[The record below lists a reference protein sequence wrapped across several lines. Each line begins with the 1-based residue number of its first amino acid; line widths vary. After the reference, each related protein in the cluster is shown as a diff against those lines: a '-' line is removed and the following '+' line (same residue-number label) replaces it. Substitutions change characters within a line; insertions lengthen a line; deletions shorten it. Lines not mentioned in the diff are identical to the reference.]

1 MRSEQREPRV
11 YSVQGSDVLMTVFA
25 RPGVVRYVFRFPF
38 DRYVEDVLFLL
49 LFLASTSYR
58 SVLFARGPSP
68 DHEENLSAGAT
79 EISSRL
85 CLARRRN
92 EDRARARDRR
102 SASESGRAA
111 RRWDGERY
119 RLQRTRHTGRTLGS
133 RRKTVDRTDTHTRAR
148 RIPWVLGP
156 RFIAHP

>member
-1 MRSEQREPRV
+1 MTLVRSEQREPRV

-49 LFLASTSYR
+49 LFLASTSYVYVC

-102 SASESGRAA
+102 SASSSPDA
-111 RRWDGERY
+111 RRDAGTVRDTDFREQDTPDVR
-119 RLQRTRHTGRTLGS
+119 S
-133 RRKTVDRTDTHTRAR
+133 EVDARRSIVPTHTRAR
-148 RIPWVLGP
+148 VEYPGC
-156 RFIAHP
+156 

>member
-1 MRSEQREPRV
+1 MNNANRG

-49 LFLASTSYR
+49 LFLASTSYVYVCS

-79 EISSRL
+79 EISTL
-85 CLARRRN
+85 EPTVCYLARRN
-92 EDRARARDRR
+92 E
-102 SASESGRAA
+102 
-111 RRWDGERY
+111 
-119 RLQRTRHTGRTLGS
+119 L
-133 RRKTVDRTDTHTRAR
+133 
-148 RIPWVLGP
+148 
-156 RFIAHP
+156 